1 MGVVRR
7 VESLLSWGAV
17 LLVCAAGAVPG
28 RAQNQPA
35 SQPAPDEPL
44 RAEIRGVQA
53 IYNPNQ
59 PMRVRFALI
68 NRSDTTVEIPLAYPP
83 EANDAIVLPSGLI
96 IGSSD
101 EPALYVTYNDENPV
115 AIRGNPSPPQ
125 ESASALLRLAAHGSV
140 GAEVDL
146 RELYRRI
153 RYRGIYR
160 LEWRPL
166 GGRLGT
172 VSAKFLVEPPQD
184 AVISTDYGKITFSLV
199 YDKAP
204 LNVEN
209 FLGLARERFYE
220 EKTLH
225 RIIAGYL
232 IQGGCPHGDGTGVR
246 PDGKLIPAEF
256 HAAPFKLGTLAM
268 ARKPNDPNSASCQF
282 FIALARAEE
291 LDGQYTVIGQAQDEE
306 SLRTLQ
312 QLASLSTDEKHR
324 PLRPLIIRS
333 ISLVDAETRQRPGQ
347 LETPRP

>member
-1 MGVVRR
+1 MGMLRR
-7 VESLLSWGAV
+7 LENPLSWGAV
-17 LLVCAAGAVPG
+17 LLVCVAGAAPG
-28 RAQNQPA
+28 RSQNQTA

-44 RAEIRGVQA
+44 RAEIRGAQT

-68 NRSDTTVEIPLAYPP
+68 NRSDATVEIPLAQAPQ
-83 EANDAIVLPSGLI
+83 ANDAIVLPNELI
-96 IGSSD
+96 LGSSD
-101 EPALYVTYNDENPV
+101 EPALYAAYENEKPV

-125 ESASALLRLAAHGSV
+125 DSPTTMLRLAAHASV

-153 RYRGIYR
+153 RYSGVYR

-172 VSAKFLVEPPQD
+172 VSVQFRVEPPKD
-184 AVISTDYGKITFSLV
+184 AVLVTDYGKITFSLM

-209 FLGLARERFYE
+209 FLELAREGFYE
-220 EKTLH
+220 EKPLH
-225 RIIAGYL
+225 RIITGYL
-232 IQGGCPHGDGTGVR
+232 IQGGCPHGNGTGVR

-256 HAAPFKLGTLAM
+256 HPTPFKLGTLAM

-282 FIALARAEE
+282 FISLVRAAD
-291 LDGQYTVIGQAQDEE
+291 LDGQYTVIGQARDEE

-312 QLASLSTDEKHR
+312 QLAALPTDQKHR
-324 PLRPLIIRS
+324 PLRPVLIRS
-333 ISLVDAETRQRPGQ
+333 ISLVDAETTRRGAQ

>member
-17 LLVCAAGAVPG
+17 LLVCVAGALPG

-68 NRSDTTVEIPLAYPP
+68 NRSDTTVEIPLAYLP
-83 EANDAIVLPSGLI
+83 EAKDAIVLPSELI

-101 EPALYVTYNDENPV
+101 EPALYVTYKDEKPV

-125 ESASALLRLAAHGSV
+125 EPASALLRLAAHGSV

-172 VSAKFLVEPPQD
+172 ASVRFRVEPPQD
-184 AVISTDYGKITFSLV
+184 AVISTDYGNIAFSLM

-209 FLGLARERFYE
+209 FLELAREGFYDR
-220 EKTLH
+220 KKLH

-232 IQGGCPHGDGTGVR
+232 IQGGCPHGDGTGLR

-256 HAAPFKLGTLAM
+256 HPTPFKLGTLAM

-282 FIALARAEE
+282 FISLVRAEE
-291 LDGQYTVIGQAQDEE
+291 LDEQYTVIGQAQDEE

-312 QLASLSTDEKHR
+312 QLAALPTDQKHR
-324 PLRPLIIRS
+324 PLQPLLIRS
-333 ISLVDAETRQRPGQ
+333 VSLMDTETRQRADQ